1 MKIRVKP
8 TIGKDEQFQIEDKES
23 YTKLEMD
30 KMYRIVR
37 DYLYDHQGENAIVV
51 SEDTGVPRKVIMTFL
66 RQGKISLA
74 DNSRTWL
81 RNCKKCGALI
91 ETGDVCIE
99 CMQKKMNQILNP
111 EEVQVKKKNISGY
124 SVNNINAHD
133 NSYGRRIRKK

>member
-8 TIGKDEQFQIEDKES
+8 TIGKDEEFHIEDKEN

-37 DYLYDHQGENAIVV
+37 DYLYDHQGENAIKV
-51 SEDTGVPRKVIMTFL
+51 SDDTGVPRKVIMTFL

-74 DNSRTWL
+74 ENSRTWL
-81 RNCKKCGALI
+81 RKCKKCGALI
-91 ETGDVCIE
+91 ETGDNCIE
-99 CMQKKMNQILNP
+99 CMQKKMSQILNP
-111 EEVQVKKKNISGY
+111 EETQVKKKNISGY
-124 SVNNINAHD
+124 STNNINAHD

>member
-1 MKIRVKP
+1 
-8 TIGKDEQFQIEDKES
+8 
-23 YTKLEMD
+23 
-30 KMYRIVR
+30 
-37 DYLYDHQGENAIVV
+37 
-51 SEDTGVPRKVIMTFL
+51 MTFL

>member
-8 TIGKDEQFQIEDKES
+8 TIGKDERFQIEDKES

-66 RQGKISLA
+66 RQGKIS
-74 DNSRTWL
+74 WL
-81 RNCKKCGALI
+81 IIQELGS
-91 ETGDVCIE
+91 ETA
-99 CMQKKMNQILNP
+99 
-111 EEVQVKKKNISGY
+111 KN
-124 SVNNINAHD
+124 VEL
-133 NSYGRRIRKK
+133 